1 MRMEAI
7 IVLKTRIQALILAT
21 FGVWTIVVIW
31 TSRLAWAILGA
42 KLTVETIL
50 AWNTIY
56 FAILSIFMAM
66 LPLKA
71 VLVIFTRFQAL
82 TKIWTMISL
91 TTMTIIGT
99 FVMTY
104 FMINVTILI
113 GTITV
118 WMFATRFQAFVL
130 LTSEPLS
137 TRCVTWTSWLTWT
150 ILRAILTA

>member
-1 MRMEAI
+1 MRMKAI

-56 FAILSIFMAM
+56 FAILSIFMTM

-91 TTMTIIGT
+91 TAMTIIGT

-113 GTITV
+113 WTITV

-137 TRCVTWTSWLTWT
+137 ARCVTWTSWLTWT